1 MKLAIFDLDYTIW
14 QPEMYQLYGAPT
26 LVPSSTLT
34 NRYAEPVV
42 KEMTTN
48 RHGMVLVDG
57 SGGSP
62 MRVFPGAYVRASV
75 RERVVSSRSL
85 VANRGLGAE
94 AAADC
99 SFGTC

>member
-26 LVPSSTLT
+26 LAPIASLT
-34 NRYAEPVV
+34 NRYSESAV

-57 SGGSP
+57 SGSP
-62 MRVFPGAYVRASV
+62 MRVFPGAYVRACV
-75 RERVVSSRSL
+75 RFEL
-85 VANRGLGAE
+85 VAGRQ
-94 AAADC
+94 
-99 SFGTC
+99 

>member
-14 QPEMYQLYGAPT
+14 QPEMYQLYGAPA
-26 LVPSSTLT
+26 LAPISTLT
-34 NRYAEPVV
+34 NRYAESVV

-62 MRVFPGAYVRASV
+62 MRVFPGAYVCACV
-75 RERVVSSRSL
+75 RFEL
-85 VANRGLGAE
+85 VAGRQ
-94 AAADC
+94 
-99 SFGTC
+99 